1 MASYETFAKIYDEV
15 MDENLYLDWLEF
27 TCRHL
32 EKKQQKLLELACGT
46 GILSVELANL
56 GFEVTGLDLSEEMI
70 ALAKERITTDDEGLY
85 FVTGDMLDLKERET
99 YDVVT
104 CYSDSLCYM
113 PNEEAVQ
120 QVFDGVYGSLKNEGT
135 FIFDVH
141 SIYQMNEGFSEYCY
155 HYQTDEFAFLWESYP
170 GDYDHSVEHF
180 LTFFVSDKK
189 GKFER
194 FDELHEERTYDVSTY
209 KQLLKQAGF
218 KKIDVFADFEDS
230 EPDDE
235 SRRWFFVCHK

>member
-32 EKKQQKLLELACGT
+32 EKRQQKVLELACGT

-56 GFEVTGLDLSEEMI
+56 GFNVCGLDLSEDMI
-70 ALAKERITTDDEGLY
+70 TLAKKRITSDDEKLS
-85 FVTGDMLDLKERET
+85 FKTGDMLDLDEKNS

-104 CYSDSLCYM
+104 CYSDSICYM
-113 PNEEAVQ
+113 PDKKAVG
-120 QVFDGVYGSLKNEGT
+120 QVFSGVYNSLKENGT

-141 SIYQMNEGFSEYCY
+141 STFQMEESFSEYSY

-170 GDYDHSVEHF
+170 GDHEYSVEHF

-194 FDELHEERTYDVSTY
+194 FDELHEERTYDISTY
-209 KQLLKQAGF
+209 KTLIKDAGF
-218 KKIDVFADFEDS
+218 KSVEVYADFEDVAPS
-230 EPDDE
+230 EE
-235 SRRWFFVCHK
+235 SNRWFFVCQK